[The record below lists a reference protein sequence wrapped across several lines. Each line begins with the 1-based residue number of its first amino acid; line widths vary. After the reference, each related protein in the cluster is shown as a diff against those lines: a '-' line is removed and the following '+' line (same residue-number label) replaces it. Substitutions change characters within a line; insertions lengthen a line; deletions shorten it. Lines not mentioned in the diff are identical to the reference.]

1 MVAIERD
8 GCEMKHEDGRTRD
21 GMMMGLGM
29 ALTMMGFAL
38 AAVGT
43 SVFADRRHPA
53 GAELYV
59 LAMLPSIPVVCMLA
73 ILGMHLA
80 RERDEFQRAMVVRS
94 LLWAIGGT
102 LAVGVFEGY
111 VREYGGVLKLPAFT
125 ELVAFWVMFGI
136 AHVVQMRRYRVK
148 SDD

>member
-1 MVAIERD
+1 
-8 GCEMKHEDGRTRD
+8 MKHEDDRTRD
-21 GMMMGLGM
+21 GMRLGSGL
-29 ALTMMGFAL
+29 ALTMAGFAL
-38 AAVGT
+38 TTVGAT
-43 SVFADRRHPA
+43 VFADRHHPG

-102 LAVGVFEGY
+102 LAVGVFMGY
-111 VREYGGVLKLPAFT
+111 VRAFGGVLNLPAFT